1 MQCWR
6 CYHETAY
13 PTCPECGA
21 RVLVQRPRTR
31 RVLEQE
37 ARVNRRRAWVFG
49 VGVAFGIGTA
59 PFVVVYNPGATPWVA
74 MYEGALAAL
83 LLWALGQLSSYEESY
98 HEFHDTYINVGH
110 NYAWPAYTAYHATI
124 GVGLTNF
131 MVVEFGAAVVWA
143 LMCLVTDGAIDMT
156 CGLLCLM
163 AAFIAWFFSSSLRLH
178 WY

>member
-1 MQCWR
+1 
-6 CYHETAY
+6 
-13 PTCPECGA
+13 
-21 RVLVQRPRTR
+21 VQRPRTR